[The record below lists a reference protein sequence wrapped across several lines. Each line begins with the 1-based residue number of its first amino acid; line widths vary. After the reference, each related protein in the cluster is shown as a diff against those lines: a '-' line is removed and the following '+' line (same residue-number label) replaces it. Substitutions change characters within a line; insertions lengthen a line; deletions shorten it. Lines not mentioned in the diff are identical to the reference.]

1 MTDQQLASRV
11 VDVEHRGWM
20 LTRDVGLDGPLVYQ
34 DASDYMAQRYL
45 APDDL
50 AEQCGPLR
58 PVVPPAEE
66 DVAELRRA
74 WTAAGRQAAYST
86 AVAVQVAFGRLR
98 EGRGGLTAPDSFEVT
113 RRQLVAGRPGS
124 WEASRLLELQLW
136 ANRDKVR
143 RYDAAAADDIAAVL
157 VRWVSNPDRY
167 TEVAET
173 LAGLFGDFA
182 DEHGGWPAVAD
193 QWLQRGALDRD
204 GVLLAYGLLYSTGEE
219 FDPAMLG

>member
-1 MTDQQLASRV
+1 M
-11 VDVEHRGWM
+11 G
-20 LTRDVGLDGPLVYQ
+20 GP
-34 DASDYMAQRYL
+34 
-45 APDDL
+45 
-50 AEQCGPLR
+50 
-58 PVVPPAEE
+58 
-66 DVAELRRA
+66 
-74 WTAAGRQAAYST
+74 
-86 AVAVQVAFGRLR
+86 RL
-98 EGRGGLTAPDSFEVT
+98 F
-113 RRQLVAGRPGS
+113 
-124 WEASRLLELQLW
+124 ELQLW

-143 RYDAAAADDIAAVL
+143 RYDAATADDIAAVL

-204 GVLLAYGLLYSTGEE
+204 GVLLAYGLLYATGEE